1 MTNETY
7 AHYFSSWVNERL
19 AEIDAT
25 LTSVEGGL
33 GALRADARKQAEKA
47 VWEIRAQRDVFR
59 EAARK
64 QQYEGEAPWA
74 KAKTALDA
82 NWISFEAIVQQY
94 MIEARQNA
102 AQQESTFKTRA
113 EAQRKAWQETMDALG
128 GKVTTYAAGKK
139 QDLDAALG
147 YLKAEADSAR
157 SKLETNQKAGEQSWG
172 AFKTAL
178 EESRTAFDK
187 ASQKALAAF
196 KKAA

>member
-102 AQQESTFKTRA
+102 AQPFVSLTPSWVMPSPRKSVRA
-113 EAQRKAWQETMDALG
+113 CLSGAILPGLT
-128 GKVTTYAAGKK
+128 
-139 QDLDAALG
+139 
-147 YLKAEADSAR
+147 SAP
-157 SKLETNQKAGEQSWG
+157 
-172 AFKTAL
+172 
-178 EESRTAFDK
+178 SRC
-187 ASQKALAAF
+187 
-196 KKAA
+196 